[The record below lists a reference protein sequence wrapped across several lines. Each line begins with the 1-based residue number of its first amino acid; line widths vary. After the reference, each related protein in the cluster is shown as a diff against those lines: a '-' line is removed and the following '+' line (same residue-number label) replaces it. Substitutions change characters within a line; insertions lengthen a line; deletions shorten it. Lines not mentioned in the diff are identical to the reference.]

1 MYNLLCIFLIF
12 YIYSVIGYIFEIT
25 YCSIRNKKITW
36 TRGFLIGPYLPIYGT
51 GSLILINTLA
61 RYADDYI
68 VLFIMSMVYC
78 SILEYI
84 TSYVLEKLFNLR
96 WWDYSKRKF
105 NLNGRVCLLN
115 GVLFGIAGVFIVKFI
130 NPLITSF
137 IYSMNYSVLTII
149 SLILIIMFIID
160 LVLSIRIVLGLKNN
174 IYKIINMDSTIEIK
188 KEVFLFIK
196 NNGMLTNRLLKS
208 YPNLVS
214 INSKKISEGV
224 QFIKN
229 ELKKRK
235 KTK

>member
-25 YCSIRNKKITW
+25 YCSIRNKKFTW

-115 GVLFGIAGVFIVKFI
+115 GVLFGLSGVFIVKYI
-130 NPLITSF
+130 NPIITSF
-137 IYSMNYSVLTII
+137 IYSIDYTLLTII
-149 SLILIIMFIID
+149 SSTLFILFIID
-160 LVLSIRIVLGLKNN
+160 LLLSIRIILGLKNN
-174 IYKIINMDSTIEIK
+174 IHKIINMDSTIEIK
-188 KEVFLFIK
+188 KEVLLFIK

>member
-1 MYNLLCIFLIF
+1 MYNFLCVFLTF

-25 YCSIRNKKITW
+25 YCSIRNNKFTW

-51 GSLILINTLA
+51 GSLILINTLGK
-61 RYADDYI
+61 YSNDYL
-68 VLFIMSMVYC
+68 VLFIMSMFYC
-78 SILEYI
+78 STLEYI

-130 NPLITSF
+130 NPLIISF
-137 IYSMNYSVLTII
+137 IYSTNYSVLTII
-149 SLILIIMFIID
+149 SLILLIMFIVD

-174 IYKIINMDSTIEIK
+174 IHKIINMDSTIEIK
-188 KEVFLFIK
+188 KEVLLFIK
-196 NNGMLTNRLLKS
+196 NNGTLTNRLLKS

-214 INSKKISEGV
+214 INSKKLSEGV
-224 QFIKN
+224 DYIRN

-235 KTK
+235 KAK